1 MEKGYSVTVVV
12 CGVLLF
18 LHFTTAVGHFSGV
31 SASSAAMLQ
40 YNMLQYNMLQ
50 YNMLQYNMLQY
61 NMLQYN
67 MLQYNM
73 LQYTMA
79 ALLALQLLPDPLP

>member
-1 MEKGYSVTVVV
+1 MDFYDGALVSGVCKMEKGYSVTVVV

-40 YNMLQYNMLQ
+40 YNMLQY
-50 YNMLQYNMLQY
+50 
-61 NMLQYN
+61 
-67 MLQYNM
+67 
-73 LQYTMA
+73 TMA